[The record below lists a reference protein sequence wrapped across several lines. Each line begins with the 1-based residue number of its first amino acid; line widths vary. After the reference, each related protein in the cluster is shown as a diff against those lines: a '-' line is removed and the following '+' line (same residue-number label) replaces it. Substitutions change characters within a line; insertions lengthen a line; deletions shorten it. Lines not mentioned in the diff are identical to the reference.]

1 VRPGSLIA
9 LAACCALSTAAP
21 AGNAAEIRAVDVSYD
36 DGRYYLVSET
46 WFDAPVQGLFDVLT
60 DYDRFTRISSVYKES
75 RFLQP
80 APDGTPRALTRV
92 EGCVLFFCQSMSR
105 VERLEIAPDMTRI
118 RAVVEPE
125 ASDFEYSVSTWEFR
139 EEDGG
144 TIVDYRLE
152 MEPGFWVPPVI
163 GPYLMK
169 RRLRRGGEDAIE
181 RIERLARESRADLGT
196 FRERGLLPEE

>member
-1 VRPGSLIA
+1 MRARSPGALVAFYVLIS
-9 LAACCALSTAAP
+9 AATI
-21 AGNAAEIRAVDVSYD
+21 GRAAEIRSVDVTYE

-46 WFDAPVQGLFDVLT
+46 WFDAPARGLFDVLT

-105 VERLEIAPDMTRI
+105 VERLEIAPDMTKI

-125 ASDFEYSVSTWEFR
+125 NSDFEHSVATWEFR
-139 EEDGG
+139 QEGGG
-144 TIVDYRLE
+144 TLVDYRLV

-163 GPYLMK
+163 GPYIMK

-181 RIERLARESRADLGT
+181 RIERLARASEADLGT
-196 FRERGLLPEE
+196 FRERGLLPPE